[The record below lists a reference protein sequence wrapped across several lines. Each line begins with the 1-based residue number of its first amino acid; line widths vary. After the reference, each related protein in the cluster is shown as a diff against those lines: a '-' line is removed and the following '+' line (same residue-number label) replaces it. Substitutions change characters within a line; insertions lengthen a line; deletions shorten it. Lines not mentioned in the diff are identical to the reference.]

1 MCSEE
6 FGPGDRVHPVIP
18 CVRMESMKKNDADA
32 TWGPVGHVT
41 VGGSTVRLTGG
52 CVGRAILEI
61 IRPSAEIYQG
71 SPPSLFTG
79 IDRADARDIIL
90 VLEAWLGSDEKT
102 EGRVPTL
109 PDETFA
115 CELVRRFNLGIDSS
129 EPVRTMCDR
138 VLNEEGR
145 WAAGILGFVSAALG
159 PDLKISVVR
168 SSSGFCGFELLRG
181 DGAAREAVPGTSP
194 GTRPPIAS
202 PLAVRVSALEGALED
217 LRAAKNREVET
228 LEGLVHGL
236 DERLSDVEG
245 ETCDTHLVSC
255 AAARRA
261 TSGGADDEVFLGTVL
276 ENIIERIE
284 DLEVAADD
292 ASAEVKYQP
301 EKKEKGERVVTG
313 WLWKHATVTVNQ
325 YGGENGWKG
334 SVRAAGPFRTRVAAR
349 EFADRHGDVRNSI
362 LAGYIK
368 LVPVTRKKKGGAQ

>member
-32 TWGPVGHVT
+32 TWGPEGHVT
-41 VGGSTVRLTGG
+41 VGGSTVRLTGT
-52 CVGRAILEI
+52 CTGRAILEI
-61 IRPSAEIYQG
+61 IRPGDYG
-71 SPPSLFTG
+71 SSLFTG

-90 VLEAWLGSDEKT
+90 VLEAWLKSDEKT
-102 EGRVPTL
+102 EGYVRAIS
-109 PDETFA
+109 DETFA

-159 PDLKISVVR
+159 PDLKIGVVR
-168 SSSGFCGFELLRG
+168 SKSGFCGFELLRG
-181 DGAAREAVPGTSP
+181 DGAGREAVPGTSP
-194 GTRPPIAS
+194 ATKPPIAD

-236 DERLSDVEG
+236 DERLSDVED
-245 ETCDTHLVSC
+245 ETCDSGRLSAS
-255 AAARRA
+255 AAERLLFAG
-261 TSGGADDEVFLGTVL
+261 TESEPTLGVVL
-276 ENIIERIE
+276 EQIIERIE
-284 DLEVAADD
+284 DLELSDD
-292 ASAEVKYQP
+292 ARDEVKP
-301 EKKEKGERVVTG
+301 PKEKEKEKRVVTG
-313 WLWKHATVTVNQ
+313 WLWKNLFPDTNP

-334 SVRAAGPFRTRVAAR
+334 SVGAAGPFRTRVAAR
-349 EFADRHGDVRNSI
+349 EFADRHGDVRNNI
-362 LAGYIK
+362 LAGYTK
-368 LVPVTRKKKGGAQ
+368 LVPVTRKKKKGGAQ